1 MVVQIVAPVL
11 LVVVIALLPRVLG
24 LPFDTVMLLVVQ
36 IVAPVLLVV
45 VIVLLPRVL
54 GLHNIKKS
62 FLWTVGAIF
71 FCSFHTPAMSFLL
84 LFVACIC
91 VCLLLIS
98 FFVDVVFLSIL

>member
-71 FCSFHTPAMSFLL
+71 FVPFTLQPCPFFFFLL
-84 LFVACIC
+84 LAFAFAFC
-91 VCLLLIS
+91 
-98 FFVDVVFLSIL
+98 